1 MSIFNLRY
9 SPEFPIKAW
18 IDVRVDGLLDQRKL
32 EPMIAGIV
40 ADEAE
45 SNMMGA
51 MESMQNVLS
60 VSLKK
65 RERQPSCSHFRP
77 ACT

>member
-60 VSLKK
+60 IT
-65 RERQPSCSHFRP
+65 QSHL
-77 ACT
+77 